1 MSRSSV
7 ASGMTAVSI
16 GDGRFSTS
24 WKYTNHLSSCSFSV
38 FSSVPCLSL
47 IGPPV
52 LYLYTHS
59 LCDLVYSPLL
69 SPYCRLLYLGHKL
82 VHGFSLVS
90 ALANFDSPASFCC
103 FQYTIWRLFPIS
115 FLYWFL
121 YLHLACL
128 SCKIWNLF
136 LNSMMKAALI
146 VLSLN
151 LYSWVP
157 NGNHSL
163 HLHSAWL

>member
-59 LCDLVYSPLL
+59 FCDLVYSPLL
-69 SPYCRLLYLGHKL
+69 SPYCRLLYLGRKL

-90 ALANFDSPASFCC
+90 ALANFDGLASFCC
-103 FQYTIWRLFPIS
+103 FQYDDF
-115 FLYWFL
+115 FLYVLYTGFFTFIWCVCFARFEIYFL
-121 YLHLACL
+121 TPWWRQPWWCCPSISIARYQMVITAYIFFPPE
-128 SCKIWNLF
+128 SN
-136 LNSMMKAALI
+136 
-146 VLSLN
+146 V
-151 LYSWVP
+151 
-157 NGNHSL
+157 
-163 HLHSAWL
+163 